1 MPLLVSRRVE
11 VIDEEVLDHLLG
23 VPATTFERPRGT
35 SMKGSLSVCWLAWPG
50 TGVATMT
57 PRTVTTLPRPGP
69 GENVAAVGRAAKAA
83 ADIESETWTV
93 AVAPDATETL
103 DGDKVM
109 TDPLAPLFRTTL
121 RLYVAD
127 DVPLFVSVNV
137 FRAE

>member
-1 MPLLVSRRVE
+1 MS
-11 VIDEEVLDHLLG
+11 
-23 VPATTFERPRGT
+23 
-35 SMKGSLSVCWLAWPG
+35 S
-50 TGVATMT
+50 
-57 PRTVTTLPRPGP
+57 
-69 GENVAAVGRAAKAA
+69 VGRAAKAA